1 LLQALQECAHARLIL
16 RVVRSCAPENTD
28 APHAFALLRP
38 RGERPCGC
46 RATECEYKLSSADVD
61 CHLTAPNRI
70 VPSPPLTDFD
80 ADPLG

>member
-1 LLQALQECAHARLIL
+1 MRWT
-16 RVVRSCAPENTD
+16 VRSCAPENTD

-61 CHLTAPNRI
+61 CHLTRP
-70 VPSPPLTDFD
+70 VPSAMRGRISRPDW
-80 ADPLG
+80 